1 MPQLSID
8 LGKVKL
14 DHQQSSDLVNELQKI
29 WSKASL
35 SAEER
40 RSKLFVTLLPK
51 QLGTISIEVRQ
62 QDHKTTA
69 QVVVSSAKTKELLD
83 ANLLDYDKLS
93 RLSMYPLIKLVW
105 TLFIQ
110 LQKVL

>member
-1 MPQLSID
+1 ASLFRLRQALTSQHVSVDQVDVVAVQAAPESSVKDMTAFAKEEKVPQFSID

-40 RSKLFVTLLPK
+40 RSKLFVT
-51 QLGTISIEVRQ
+51 
-62 QDHKTTA
+62 
-69 QVVVSSAKTKELLD
+69 
-83 ANLLDYDKLS
+83 
-93 RLSMYPLIKLVW
+93 
-105 TLFIQ
+105 
-110 LQKVL
+110 